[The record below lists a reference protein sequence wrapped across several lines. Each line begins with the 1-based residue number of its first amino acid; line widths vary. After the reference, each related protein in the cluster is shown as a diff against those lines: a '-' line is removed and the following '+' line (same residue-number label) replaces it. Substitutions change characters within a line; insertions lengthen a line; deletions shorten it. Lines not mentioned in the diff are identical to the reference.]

1 MKSTHAPTHESF
13 RTRRYFPA
21 LDGLRCLSVA
31 AVIWHHSTPR
41 ALAGLAGRGH
51 LGVRLFFC
59 ISGLLITT
67 LLLREKRERGHVD
80 LLRFWT
86 RRALRIFPLYYAVL
100 ALFIAFAITL
110 PSTSAMRNHFIAN
123 LPYYLS
129 HTSNWFIDFNVKHK
143 VLFAFAW
150 SLSTEEQFYVCFP
163 LVVRLVRWRMMLTL
177 LLLAAIV
184 IDQLAEHRML
194 TFILPPHGRG
204 ETIVT
209 SFVASIGF
217 GALLAVLLDD
227 PRSFKWLQ
235 PVLGHALSAPLL
247 LGLVVLWLIAPPKEF
262 VWFEAALATFVAA
275 CAVGQDRFLPRA
287 LSQPALGHVGR
298 VSYGMY
304 LFHVAVIGA
313 IRAVFP
319 GIAGQ
324 TILVFPMALAI
335 SIGLATLSH
344 RYFEAWFLSKCPGP
358 RKSGAKSGQ
367 VASPFSRSRDNTLF
381 AEN

>member
-1 MKSTHAPTHESF
+1 VIDESF

-21 LDGLRCLSVA
+21 LDGLRCLSIA

-41 ALAGLAGRGH
+41 PLAGLAGRGH

-67 LLLREKRERGHVD
+67 LLLREKRERGQVD

-100 ALFIAFAITL
+100 ALFIAFAIML
-110 PSTSAMRNHFIAN
+110 PPTSAMRSHFIAN

-129 HTSNWFIDFNVKHK
+129 HTSNWFIDFNVNHK

-150 SLSTEEQFYVCFP
+150 SLSTEEQFYLCLPVLVC
-163 LVVRLVRWRMMLTL
+163 LVPRRSTLAL

-204 ETIVT
+204 EIIVT

-227 PRSFKWLQ
+227 PRAFKWLR
-235 PVLGHALSAPLL
+235 PALGHALSAPLL
-247 LGLVVLWLIAPPKEF
+247 LGLVVLWLIAPPREF

-287 LSQPALGHVGR
+287 LSQPAFGHVGR

-304 LFHVAVIGA
+304 LFHVTIIGA
-313 IRAVFP
+313 IRATFP
-319 GIAGQ
+319 GIASKA
-324 TILVFPMALAI
+324 ILVFPIALAI
-335 SIGLATLSH
+335 SIYLATLSH
-344 RYFEAWFLSKCPGP
+344 RHFEAWFLSKRPGS
-358 RKSGAKSGQ
+358 RKPDTQPEQLATTL
-367 VASPFSRSRDNTLF
+367 PRSRDSALF
-381 AEN
+381 SEN